1 MADSME
7 RLERLFV
14 GFVLLLAVLP
24 AVLSAVGELLP
35 TGYLIRLLSSLLMLA
50 SLALAQNVLLGYTG
64 YPAFG
69 GIAFFGLGSYAA
81 GVLSKSVGI
90 PLIPSILLGGVL
102 SMGLALLVA
111 PVLMRLKSHYFAI
124 ATLALQLSLAE
135 VVANLEFTGGADGI
149 NLPIYR
155 GFMDQFLFYYL
166 FLGVLLLSFLA
177 NLYVD
182 RSVFGYAL
190 KAIREDELAAES
202 LGVNTVLFKNL
213 SFGLMAFLTGLVG
226 GVYAYW
232 ITYIDPTSAFDPVLS
247 VKTFVALLLGGVGTT
262 VGPVVGAFLLELV
275 SEIVWS
281 RFLELHGIILGALII
296 LGVLL
301 LPRGLMG
308 VRRWSS

>member
-1 MADSME
+1 ME